1 MSVTLVQSLMAE
13 FGTCFHRKYTDISD
27 HNRILNGG
35 RGGGVIQND
44 FDQLRAKHIDNVM
57 KKISH
62 KLVFVTIM

>member
-35 RGGGVIQND
+35 GGGGIQND

>member
-35 RGGGVIQND
+35 RGVIQND

>member
-35 RGGGVIQND
+35 GGVIQND
-44 FDQLRAKHIDNVM
+44 FDQLRAKYIDNVM
-57 KKISH
+57 KKNCH
-62 KLVFVTIM
+62 KLVFVTII

>member
-35 RGGGVIQND
+35 GVIQND